1 MATNAPNA
9 NRRQPDCFEK
19 KKTDKKV
26 NQRNELK
33 EFKIQIFAYLMSFF
47 FSV

>member
-19 KKTDKKV
+19 KKKQTKKWT
-26 NQRNELK
+26 NET
-33 EFKIQIFAYLMSFF
+33 S
-47 FSV
+47 